1 MTALQLIIT
10 ITGAATVA
18 AKLTD
23 FIVWLD
29 TPRRKSHSKK

>member
-1 MTALQLIIT
+1 MTIEIMLAII
-10 ITGAATVA
+10 GAFFVS

-29 TPRRKSHSKK
+29 TPRESRNG

>member
-29 TPRRKSHSKK
+29 SPSKKSHSEK